1 MRDFGDVTIGLTEVL
16 CEVFNLLIDFVHDNF
31 HYSTLIEI
39 ALIVLML
46 CVGCYK
52 HNIRSASRRFTLIGF
67 LGLVGSVTGVYC
79 IATYLELN
87 SLWPQFFLI
96 SGVIICVSSCC
107 LIREANANMYFR
119 YYEATL
125 YCCIYPCITLLL
137 FTTLTFIMSIISDSE
152 TTYTSLLYEHGMTIL
167 IWLAK
172 YISAFLL
179 CFYFVIFEPMF
190 RYVNNRPVKVIFKSS
205 KQVTEFVLSEL
216 FLIMKVFLFLGS
228 MWLCYWLHSLV
239 FSDEPYVLKYVLL
252 IEVSVLGDE
261 ALTRLFQ
268 NDMRQIINKEGYS
281 NTFAFFTSLLILSS
295 GLHLIS

>member
-1 MRDFGDVTIGLTEVL
+1 MSVDGLGEFVTSI
-16 CEVFNLLIDFVHDNF
+16 VFSFLDIVVEISELI
-31 HYSTLIEI
+31 TLIAI
-39 ALIVLML
+39 VLIVL
-46 CVGCYK
+46 VVCYIPSLRK
-52 HNIRSASRRFTLIGF
+52 SSRRFTLIGY

-79 IATYLELN
+79 IVTYLDLN

-107 LIREANANMYFR
+107 LICEANANR
-119 YYEATL
+119 YYQTYEATL
-125 YCCIYPCITLLL
+125 CCCICPCITLLL
-137 FTTLTFIMSIISDSE
+137 FTTLAFIMSIISESE

-190 RYVNNRPVKVIFKSS
+190 RYVNLRPGKVIFKSS

-261 ALTRLFQ
+261 ALKRLFQ

-281 NTFAFFTSLLILSS
+281 NTFAFFTSLLALSS